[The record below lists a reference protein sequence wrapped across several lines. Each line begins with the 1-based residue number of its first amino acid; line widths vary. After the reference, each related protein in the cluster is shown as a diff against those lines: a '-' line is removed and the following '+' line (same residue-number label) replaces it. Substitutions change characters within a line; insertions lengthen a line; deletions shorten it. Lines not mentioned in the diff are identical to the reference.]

1 MFKKLNLKWKISIF
15 TIIILTIIMVSVSLS
30 INKYTAEIVKD
41 QVNKQ
46 INLLNN
52 SQKDILDIYISN
64 LKRQIKII
72 TKDSLLIPYLNTVDD
87 LKR

>member
-30 INKYTAEIVKD
+30 INKYTADIVKD